1 MRKYIIALI
10 LLLAVSFSSNQ
21 TKGQDFYHSY
31 VYTPAP
37 SGGYGL
43 LYNWYATQDQ
53 QAGIKYGYLYNWY
66 AATDSRN
73 ICSDGFHI
81 PSDEEIIT
89 LSSYLDSATDIYT
102 LGEISSIV
110 GGKLKEVGILHW
122 NTPNSGANNSAKLNI
137 RGSGVRL
144 RDGTFYAFG
153 QYSSH
158 WGSTL
163 VGEAPYNFPVRFNTT
178 KEFASFIR
186 SNDYR
191 EEGKS
196 LRTLKDYTIL
206 TDGQT
211 GTYTG
216 NDGKVYRTICIGTQE
231 WLADNLS
238 ETKYRNGDLI
248 PEVTDNTAWAAL
260 TTGARCSYNN
270 DESNAFTT
278 TNIAPAGWRV
288 PTKSDV
294 DALISFLGN
303 IVPSGS
309 YAGFSL
315 NGFKLK
321 KSGYTHWGNEDEPVN
336 NGTDELGFSAVG
348 AGWRE
353 QWSGDFWDLKFS
365 MDMWTSTKNDASSAY
380 TLGIFRDYAG
390 CWSAGAI
397 LNQGYSIRLIKNDST
412 WSPGDAINDNDG
424 NVYTT
429 VKIGDQVWI
438 TSNWKCTSYNDGSP
452 IPNVTDNTE
461 WTLLTTPAWSVFDN
475 NPLNK

>member
-10 LLLAVSFSSNQ
+10 LLLSVFFSSNQ

-31 VYTPAP
+31 VYADVPEY

-53 QAGIKYGYLYNWY
+53 QTGIKYGYLYNGSAITDIRNISASGWRVP
-66 AATDSRN
+66 TDSDWN
-73 ICSDGFHI
+73 
-81 PSDEEIIT
+81 T
-89 LSSYLDSATDIYT
+89 LISYC
-102 LGEISSIV
+102 
-110 GGKLKEVGILHW
+110 GGLANSNKLKDSGFLYW
-122 NTPNSGANNSAKLNI
+122 NDPNIGGTNEFGFNA
-137 RGSGVRL
+137 RGSGWRENYTGYFSYL
-144 RDGTFYAFG
+144 NTT
-153 QYSSH
+153 SCI

-163 VGEAPYNFPVRFNTT
+163 QFSDGGYNFYSTLWLSYNQPANFFFDREDRGHSVR
-178 KEFASFIR
+178 
-186 SNDYR
+186 
-191 EEGKS
+191 
-196 LRTLKDYTIL
+196 LVKDYTTL
-206 TDGQT
+206 THGQT
-211 GTYTG
+211 GTYVG
-216 NDGKVYRTICIGTQE
+216 NDGRIYQTICIGTQE
-231 WLADNLS
+231 FTSSNLA

-270 DESNAFTT
+270 DESNVFTT

-336 NGTDELGFSAVG
+336 NGTDELGFGAVG

-365 MDMWTSTKNDASSAY
+365 MDIWTSTKEDASSAY
-380 TLGIFRDYAG
+380 TLGIFRNYAG
-390 CWSAGAI
+390 SWSDGAI

-461 WTLLTTPAWSVFDN
+461 WTLLTTPAWSVYDN